1 MVDFDVMKPLP
12 AGTRRPRFRRVEPPP
27 FALTP
32 RDIEIIRYVWRHRF
46 LRSTHLVDLLGA
58 SQQPLLRRLQ
68 LLYHGGFLDRPRT
81 QIDYFAIA
89 GSKPIVYGLGNKG
102 ADLLFERFG
111 VTREKVD
118 WTAKNRS
125 VSPVFLEHTLLISDV
140 MVGLELGCR
149 AQGNIR
155 LIDASE
161 IAQNAPGA
169 GRDRDSSLQWTVEF
183 RHEGKRHKI
192 GVIPDKIFGLH
203 FLAEPEGRN
212 RAYFFLEADRGTM
225 PITRR
230 SLDRTSFLRKLI
242 AYRET
247 WQQGV
252 HTQHFGF
259 RAFRVLTV
267 TSGRDRCRNLVEA
280 AKAASD
286 GRSSG
291 IFLFIDKATLC
302 GKGALEATWL
312 RPSLSP
318 TPLLS

>member
-1 MVDFDVMKPLP
+1 MNPQPKGV
-12 AGTRRPRFRRVEPPP
+12 RRPRFRRVEPRP

-32 RDIEIIRYVWRHRF
+32 RDVAIIRHVWRHRF
-46 LRSTHLVDLLGA
+46 LRSTHLAALLGA
-58 SQQPLLRRLQ
+58 SPQPLLRRLQ

-102 ADLLFERFG
+102 ADLLLERFG
-111 VTREKVD
+111 VSREKVD

-140 MVGLELGCR
+140 MVGFELGCR
-149 AQGNIR
+149 THGNVR

-161 IAQNAPGA
+161 IAQSEPGA
-169 GRDRDSSLQWTVEF
+169 SRDRDSSLQWTVDI

-192 GVIPDKIFGLH
+192 GVIPDKVFGLH
-203 FLAEPEGRN
+203 FLEEPEGRN

-252 HTQHFGF
+252 HTKQFGF

-267 TSGRDRCRNLVEA
+267 TSGRDRCLNLVEA

-291 IFLFIDKATLC
+291 IFLFTDKATLC
-302 GKGALEATWL
+302 GQGALTTEWL

-318 TPLLS
+318 TSLLS